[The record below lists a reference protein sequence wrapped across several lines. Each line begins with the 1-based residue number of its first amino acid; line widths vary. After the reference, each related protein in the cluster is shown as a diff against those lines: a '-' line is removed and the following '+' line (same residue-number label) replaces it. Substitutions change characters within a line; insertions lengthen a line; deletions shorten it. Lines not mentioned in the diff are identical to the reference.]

1 MDSIKNRLRRRPS
14 VTDHPQ
20 PVVPAKRSNRL
31 KSAPSASS
39 HASHNQGGRR
49 PIASRMAKSSGQTQN
64 GNRSN
69 AVQPS
74 SMHDRSQ
81 NASGSAT
88 GGHVQNRK
96 TMHQLVTINYR
107 LLTEALTLRDEL
119 TKKKNKIMHL
129 QAKIHHQE
137 IKCIKTENE
146 KERLEE
152 SLEKLKAAKA
162 IEEAKAKEAEN
173 LIFFDGENE
182 SEVENNEREDQDF
195 SGETLTET
203 PAEIIE
209 HEDVNDETVINRSNE
224 DQSEINISNGASD
237 FAWTNID

>member
-107 LLTEALTLRDEL
+107 LLTETQSMKKGLVEYRAKVMAL
-119 TKKKNKIMHL
+119 
-129 QAKIHHQE
+129 
-137 IKCIKTENE
+137 E
-146 KERLEE
+146 KRLEE
-152 SLEKLKAAKA
+152 KNGKYFELKTNVANLTKSIADMTAEKTCD
-162 IEEAKAKEAEN
+162 N
-173 LIFFDGENE
+173 LIE
-182 SEVENNEREDQDF
+182 
-195 SGETLTET
+195 L
-203 PAEIIE
+203 
-209 HEDVNDETVINRSNE
+209 
-224 DQSEINISNGASD
+224 
-237 FAWTNID
+237 